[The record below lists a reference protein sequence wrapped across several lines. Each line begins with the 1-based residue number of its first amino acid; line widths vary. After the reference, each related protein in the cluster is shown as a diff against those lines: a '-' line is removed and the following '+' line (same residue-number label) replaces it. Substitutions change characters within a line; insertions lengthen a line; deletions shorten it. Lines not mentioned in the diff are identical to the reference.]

1 MKRDFLSIA
10 DWSSDEL
17 RQILKLSG
25 QMKKKPQSFFR
36 AFEGK
41 SIAMI
46 FEKQSLRTHVTFDVA
61 VHQLG
66 GHAIFLTQAD
76 ISLGKRESIHDV
88 AKNLERWV
96 AGIVVRTFSHA
107 GLVEL
112 AQHAKVPVINA
123 LTDFEHP
130 CQAVGDF
137 LTLQEHLGSLKGKR
151 LAFVGDGNNVCH
163 SLMLLAAKVG
173 MDFVAVTPRGYLPNE
188 DVVKIA
194 SKIAA
199 QNGSVVEMSHIP
211 KEGARNADAI
221 YTDVWAS
228 MGQESE
234 KEERARVFRDFQV
247 NAALMQSAK
256 PSAIFMHCLPA
267 HRGEEVTDE
276 VMDSAQS
283 VVFDEAEN
291 RMHTEKAILYTL
303 LQNQIREKNRTH
315 SNRRKLAHPNRAAG
329 NNRRTNRKRTAD
341 RAKRR

>member
-1 MKRDFLSIA
+1 MKRDFLTIA
-10 DWSSDEL
+10 DWTTREL
-17 RQILKLSG
+17 LDLLALSKE
-25 QMKKKPQSFFR
+25 MKKHPAKFYKALEYQSL
-36 AFEGK
+36 
-41 SIAMI
+41 AMI

-61 VHQLG
+61 IQELG
-66 GHAIFLTQAD
+66 AHAIFLTQAD
-76 ISLGKRESIHDV
+76 ISLGKRETYHDV

-96 AGIVVRTFSHA
+96 KGVVVRTFSHQ

-112 AQHAKVPVINA
+112 AKYTKVPVVNA

-130 CQAVGDF
+130 CQAIGDF
-137 LTLQEHLGSLKGKR
+137 LTIEEHLGGFKGKK

-163 SLMLLAAKVG
+163 SLMLMAAKVG

-188 DVVKIA
+188 EVVKVA

-199 QNGSVVEMSHIP
+199 ENGSKVELSHNP
-211 KEGARNADAI
+211 KDGVHNADAV

-234 KEERARVFRDFQV
+234 KEERAMIFHDFQV
-247 NAALMQSAK
+247 NVAMMRHAK

-276 VMDSAQS
+276 VMDSKQS

-291 RMHTEKAILYTL
+291 RMHTEKAIVYTL
-303 LQNQIREKNRTH
+303 LRGQHSENLGAH
-315 SNRRKLAHPNRAAG
+315 SNRRKLAHSNRTAG
-329 NNRRTNRKRTAD
+329 NNRRTDRKRAAN
-341 RAKRR
+341 RGKRR